1 MLVFC
6 HEKTFCM
13 WEIDVQIN
21 SFLNFQ
27 TKKYV
32 YAPILLYITDAAFVS
47 NFKALKSISLK
58 TINLQLISKLILK
71 CVCKMFVSTYHTYF
85 PTQCN
90 SVIFD
95 MMIKKFYCVFK
106 HDFIQNSSIYM

>member
-1 MLVFC
+1 
-6 HEKTFCM
+6 M
-13 WEIDVQIN
+13 WKIGVQIN

-27 TKKYV
+27 AKKYV
-32 YAPILLYITDAAFVS
+32 YAPIFLYITDAAFVS

-58 TINLQLISKLILK
+58 SPYKFKTNLQTHFEMCLQN
-71 CVCKMFVSTYHTYF
+71 VRFNYHTYF
-85 PTQCN
+85 PTQYN

-95 MMIKKFYCVFK
+95 MMIKKLYCVFK